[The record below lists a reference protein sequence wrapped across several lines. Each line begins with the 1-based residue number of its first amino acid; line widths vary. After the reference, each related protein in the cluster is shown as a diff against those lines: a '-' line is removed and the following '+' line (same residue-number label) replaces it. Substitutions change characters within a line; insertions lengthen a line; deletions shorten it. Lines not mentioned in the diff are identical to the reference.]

1 MKDNFFILPLL
12 RGFSRINLRRMFSE
26 VVRHIIEF
34 NKVTVSCKGRKK
46 QRHPGVGWEGHGEEG
61 GGSACV
67 RAGAGVVVATFP
79 P

>member
-1 MKDNFFILPLL
+1 MPQPELPSSSSPQEEIKEPLDTISSDL
-12 RGFSRINLRRMFSE
+12 SS
-26 VVRHIIEF
+26 
-34 NKVTVSCKGRKK
+34 KGRKK

-61 GGSACV
+61 GGGACV